1 MNKKSYHAESPESCC
16 DTLPDALPKMPF
28 NIEHI
33 HVFKSCAI
41 VNLSALLH
49 IWFHVLP
56 IQLSLLTWR
65 FSSLHQLCVC
75 TDSPPSP
82 FPFKSPYLPIS
93 LLSPLCSNPFMLLR
107 KYFSPPPLLPPS
119 SSSSLQPSP
128 GAAALSQLALLGAG
142 LPSMHHSQASEHS
155 QWAYILL
162 AQWTAVFGDHV
173 LSVFWERVCKVNN
186 SLPGYERRVF
196 LWQETFPFLQCTS
209 TIWVPSFSP
218 IMWNCAPWENT
229 TRKSQNLR
237 TFSVPPGHLWGSFF

>member
-107 KYFSPPPLLPPS
+107 KYFSLPLLLSFLPLPPPPCSRVLVRPPS
-119 SSSSLQPSP
+119 VSWLCWGPASHQCIT
-128 GAAALSQLALLGAG
+128 AKHLSI
-142 LPSMHHSQASEHS
+142 ASEHI
-155 QWAYILL
+155 Y
-162 AQWTAVFGDHV
+162 
-173 LSVFWERVCKVNN
+173 C
-186 SLPGYERRVF
+186 
-196 LWQETFPFLQCTS
+196 
-209 TIWVPSFSP
+209 
-218 IMWNCAPWENT
+218 
-229 TRKSQNLR
+229 
-237 TFSVPPGHLWGSFF
+237 